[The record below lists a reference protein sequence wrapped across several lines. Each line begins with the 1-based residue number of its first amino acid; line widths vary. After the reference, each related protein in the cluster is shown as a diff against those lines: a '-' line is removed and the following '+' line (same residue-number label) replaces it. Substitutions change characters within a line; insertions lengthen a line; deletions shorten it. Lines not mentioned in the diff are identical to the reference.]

1 MIPIARI
8 NKLELIPVIKLL
20 NESGLL
26 KEAIQVIGHTKLG
39 LIQAFSYE
47 IEHLPEE
54 DQEHLPEIVQ
64 EMYNYIYQDE
74 DVKGRKFKV
83 KNLKKV
89 SDWGAA
95 EGTQSYILDEM
106 LTTGGFTIEE
116 MARAC
121 CTNKHRVRRHVTT
134 RKNQFHIHFM
144 VYNGK
149 YYMKLNDEETN
160 GLQKNKRVVRGFD
173 L

>member
-1 MIPIARI
+1 MIPIAKI

-26 KEAIQVIGHTKLG
+26 KEVIQVIGHTKLD
-39 LIQAFSYE
+39 LIKAFSYE
-47 IEHLPEE
+47 VEHLPEE
-54 DQEHLPEIVQ
+54 NQERLPELVQ

-74 DVKGRKFKV
+74 DVKGRTFKV

-89 SDWGAA
+89 SEWGAA

-106 LTTGGFTIEE
+106 FTTGGFTIEE

-121 CTNKHRVRRHVTT
+121 CTNKHRVRRHITT
-134 RKNQFHIHFM
+134 RKRQFNFHFI
-144 VYNGK
+144 VNDGK
-149 YYMKLNDEETN
+149 YYMKPNDEETD
-160 GLQKNKRVVRGFD
+160 GFQKNKRVVRGFD